1 MSISTQRGKM
11 KKAKTQKLAK
21 SGIKKELEQPNY
33 ATKLSRSKA
42 FLLDSFML
50 LMPIMYMVFYIFM
63 GSREEFGAHKV
74 YGWIQ
79 ILVPLVLIQT
89 FLLFKFGQ
97 TPGFR
102 AYDLYLIDENTKQK
116 PHLGIILFRNICVI
130 LSFFSIFGWLM
141 MFFRKDR
148 KALHDLLSNTAVIQ
162 K

>member
-1 MSISTQRGKM
+1 MSLLMQRGKM
-11 KKAKTQKLAK
+11 KKAKSPKLSK
-21 SGIKKELEQPNY
+21 SSIKKEPERPSY
-33 ATKLSRSKA
+33 ATKLSKSKA

-50 LMPIMYMVFYIFM
+50 LMPIMYIVFYLFM
-63 GSREEFGAHKV
+63 GSREEFGAHKI

-97 TPGFR
+97 TPGFK
-102 AYDLYLIDENTKQK
+102 AYSLYLIDEHTKQK
-116 PHLGIILFRNICVI
+116 PSFGIILFRNVCAI

-141 MFFRKDR
+141 MFFRKDY
-148 KALHDLLSNTAVIQ
+148 KTLHDLLSNTAVIQ